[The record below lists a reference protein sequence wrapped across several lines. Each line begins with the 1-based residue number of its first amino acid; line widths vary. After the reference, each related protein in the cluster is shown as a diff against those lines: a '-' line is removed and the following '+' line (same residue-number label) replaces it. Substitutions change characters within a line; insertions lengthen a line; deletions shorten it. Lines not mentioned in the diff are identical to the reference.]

1 MARRKVASV
10 QYELETGY
18 LSLCRQ
24 EPSVTSLCLHFL
36 AWSQS
41 LMLWLGD
48 LQAGKVQP
56 GKGKA
61 PRLSLSFCPGR
72 QLPPQV
78 SHREQLAFVQ
88 LGCSQELFKDPSF
101 LECPSL
107 PRCLGS
113 HSDLLLGPDGGHPLF
128 ASQELALLPC
138 PVKFRTWWA
147 MN

>member
-1 MARRKVASV
+1 
-10 QYELETGY
+10 
-18 LSLCRQ
+18 
-24 EPSVTSLCLHFL
+24 
-36 AWSQS
+36 
-41 LMLWLGD
+41 MLWLGD
-48 LQAGKVQP
+48 LQAGKAQP

-72 QLPPQV
+72 QV

-88 LGCSQELFKDPSF
+88 LGCSQELFKDPSL

-128 ASQELALLPC
+128 ASQELALPC
-138 PVKFRTWWA
+138 PSQIQDLVGYELRP
-147 MN
+147 